1 MLRHLLLFLIFSST
15 NIFAEILLS
24 SPKIK
29 LNAQDQ
35 RVIELKIQN
44 ADLRDGDILLKEYK
58 TDNTIDETN
67 IDYTLINSFES
78 YQTFTIALSKDYE
91 EDYFSFK
98 ISIKDNFS
106 KDIFIFLPS
115 KIRNFYQESSD
126 KKTYESITPKKIE
139 SSKQSVSIPKIEPKP
154 SNNEPQILKASEIT
168 TVWSMA
174 KKIKG
179 SNDNISIYQIM
190 WSIYLGNKEAFL
202 NENINLIRKDID
214 IVVPSNTQIENV
226 SYEIARDSILRM
238 NESFSQSLK
247 SASKSLLI
255 LTAPKIIDDVK
266 ETNNNEIKEDASQVS
281 FDENMDPKTLIE
293 ENTRQISI
301 GLENEALDNLLDE
314 EIQPSNQEQNSFEV
328 FDLIFISLISLA
340 SGALLAL
347 IFIQL
352 RNIRNSKNIEYDFEE
367 ALDDNSTFSIM
378 PSDLSIE
385 NNKDQQQFD
394 LAVTYYEMNDK
405 SNARNILTNL
415 IKNTEDDEIKT
426 ASQTLLN
433 KVDQ

>member
-1 MLRHLLLFLIFSST
+1 MIRHLLLFLIFSST
-15 NIFAEILLS
+15 NIFADILLS

-58 TDNTIDETN
+58 TDNIIDETN

-78 YQTFTIALSKDYE
+78 YQIFTIALSKDYD

-98 ISIKDNFS
+98 ISIKDSFS

-115 KIRNFYQESSD
+115 KIRNFYQENPD
-126 KKTYESITPKKIE
+126 KKTYETITPKKIE
-139 SSKQSVSIPKIEPKP
+139 SNKQPVSISKIQSKP
-154 SNNEPQILKASEIT
+154 SNSEPQILKASEIT

-179 SNDNISIYQIM
+179 SNENISIYQIM

-214 IVVPSNTQIENV
+214 IIVPSNTQIENV

-255 LTAPKIIDDVK
+255 LTAPKIIDDV
-266 ETNNNEIKEDASQVS
+266 EEANNNEIKEDASQVS
-281 FDENMDPKTLIE
+281 FDENIDPKTLIE

-314 EIQPSNQEQNSFEV
+314 EMQPSNQEQNSFEV
-328 FDLIFISLISLA
+328 FDIIFISLISLA

-367 ALDDNSTFSIM
+367 ALDDNSTLSSM

-405 SNARNILTNL
+405 SSAKNILTNL
-415 IKNTEDDEIKT
+415 IKDTEDDEIKT
-426 ASQTLLN
+426 ASQALLI

>member
-15 NIFAEILLS
+15 NIFADILLS

-58 TDNTIDETN
+58 TDNIIDETN
-67 IDYTLINSFES
+67 IDYTLINSFDS
-78 YQTFTIALSKDYE
+78 YQIFTIALSKDYD

-98 ISIKDNFS
+98 ISIKDSFS

-115 KIRNFYQESSD
+115 KIRNFYQENPN
-126 KKTYESITPKKIE
+126 KKTYETITPKKIE
-139 SSKQSVSIPKIEPKP
+139 SNKQPVSISKIESKP
-154 SNNEPQILKASEIT
+154 TNSEPQILKASEIT

-179 SNDNISIYQIM
+179 SNENISIYQIM

-214 IVVPSNTQIENV
+214 IIVPSNTQIENV

-255 LTAPKIIDDVK
+255 LTAPKIIDDVE

-281 FDENMDPKTLIE
+281 FDENIDPKTLIE

-301 GLENEALDNLLDE
+301 GLENEALDSLLDE
-314 EIQPSNQEQNSFEV
+314 KMQSSNQEQNSFEV

-367 ALDDNSTFSIM
+367 ALDDNSTLSSM

-405 SNARNILTNL
+405 SSAKNILTNL
-415 IKNTEDDEIKT
+415 IKDTEDDEIKT
-426 ASQTLLN
+426 ASQALLI

>member
-1 MLRHLLLFLIFSST
+1 MIRHLLLFLIFSST
-15 NIFAEILLS
+15 NIFADILLS

-58 TDNTIDETN
+58 TDNIIDETN

-78 YQTFTIALSKDYE
+78 YQIFTIALSKDYD

-98 ISIKDNFS
+98 ISIKDSFS

-115 KIRNFYQESSD
+115 KIRNFYQENPD
-126 KKTYESITPKKIE
+126 KKTYETITPKKIE
-139 SSKQSVSIPKIEPKP
+139 SNKQPVSIPKIEPKP
-154 SNNEPQILKASEIT
+154 SNSEPQIFKASEIT

-179 SNDNISIYQIM
+179 SNENISIYQIM

-214 IVVPSNTQIENV
+214 IIVPSNTQIENV

-255 LTAPKIIDDVK
+255 LTAPKIIDDV
-266 ETNNNEIKEDASQVS
+266 EEANNNEIKEDASQVS
-281 FDENMDPKTLIE
+281 FDENIDPKTLIE

-301 GLENEALDNLLDE
+301 GLENEALDNLLDK
-314 EIQPSNQEQNSFEV
+314 EIQSSNQEQNSFEV
-328 FDLIFISLISLA
+328 FDIIFISLISLA

-367 ALDDNSTFSIM
+367 ALDDNSTFSSM

-405 SNARNILTNL
+405 SSAKNILTNL
-415 IKNTEDDEIKT
+415 IKDTEDDEIKT
-426 ASQTLLN
+426 ASQALLI

>member
-15 NIFAEILLS
+15 NIFADILLS

-58 TDNTIDETN
+58 TDNIIDETN

-78 YQTFTIALSKDYE
+78 YQIFTIALSKDYD

-98 ISIKDNFS
+98 ISIKDSFS

-115 KIRNFYQESSD
+115 KIRNFYQENPD
-126 KKTYESITPKKIE
+126 KKTYETITPKKIE
-139 SSKQSVSIPKIEPKP
+139 SNKQPVSISKIQSKP
-154 SNNEPQILKASEIT
+154 SNSEPQILKASEIT

-179 SNDNISIYQIM
+179 SNENISIYQIM

-214 IVVPSNTQIENV
+214 IIVPSNTQIENV

-255 LTAPKIIDDVK
+255 LTAPKIIDDVE

-281 FDENMDPKTLIE
+281 FDENIDPKTLIE

-301 GLENEALDNLLDE
+301 GLENEALDSLLDE
-314 EIQPSNQEQNSFEV
+314 EIQSSNQEQNSFEV
-328 FDLIFISLISLA
+328 IDLIFISLISLA

-367 ALDDNSTFSIM
+367 ALDDNSTLSSM

-405 SNARNILTNL
+405 SSAKNILTNL
-415 IKNTEDDEIKT
+415 IKDTEDDEIKT
-426 ASQTLLN
+426 ASQALLI

>member
-1 MLRHLLLFLIFSST
+1 VIRHLLLFLIFSST
-15 NIFAEILLS
+15 NIFADILLS

-58 TDNTIDETN
+58 TDNIIDETN

-78 YQTFTIALSKDYE
+78 YQIFTIALSKDYD

-98 ISIKDNFS
+98 ISIKDSFS

-115 KIRNFYQESSD
+115 KIRNFYQESPD
-126 KKTYESITPKKIE
+126 TKTYETITPKKIE
-139 SSKQSVSIPKIEPKP
+139 SNKQPVSISKIQSKP
-154 SNNEPQILKASEIT
+154 SNSEPQIFKASEIT

-179 SNDNISIYQIM
+179 SNENISIYQIM

-214 IVVPSNTQIENV
+214 IIVPSNTQIENV

-255 LTAPKIIDDVK
+255 LTAPKIIDDVE

-281 FDENMDPKTLIE
+281 FDENIDPKTLIE

-314 EIQPSNQEQNSFEV
+314 EIQSSNQEQNSFEV
-328 FDLIFISLISLA
+328 FDIIFISLISLA

-367 ALDDNSTFSIM
+367 ALDDNSILSSM

-405 SNARNILTNL
+405 SSAKNILTNL
-415 IKNTEDDEIKT
+415 IKDTEDDEIKT
-426 ASQTLLN
+426 ASQALLI

>member
-15 NIFAEILLS
+15 NIFADILLS

-58 TDNTIDETN
+58 TDNIIDETN
-67 IDYTLINSFES
+67 IDYTLINSFDS
-78 YQTFTIALSKDYE
+78 YQIFTIALSKDYD

-98 ISIKDNFS
+98 ISIKDSFS

-115 KIRNFYQESSD
+115 KIRNFYQENPD
-126 KKTYESITPKKIE
+126 KKTYETITPKKIE
-139 SSKQSVSIPKIEPKP
+139 SNKQPVSISKIQSKP
-154 SNNEPQILKASEIT
+154 SNSEPQILKASEIT

-179 SNDNISIYQIM
+179 SNENISIYQIM

-214 IVVPSNTQIENV
+214 IIVPSNTQIENV

-255 LTAPKIIDDVK
+255 LTAPKIIDDVE

-281 FDENMDPKTLIE
+281 FDENIDPKTLIE

-314 EIQPSNQEQNSFEV
+314 EIQSSNQEQNSFEV
-328 FDLIFISLISLA
+328 FDIIFISLISLA

-367 ALDDNSTFSIM
+367 ALDDNSILSSM

-405 SNARNILTNL
+405 SSAKNILTNL
-415 IKNTEDDEIKT
+415 IKDTEDDEIKT
-426 ASQTLLN
+426 ASQALLI

>member
-15 NIFAEILLS
+15 NIFADILLS

-58 TDNTIDETN
+58 TDNIIDETN

-78 YQTFTIALSKDYE
+78 YQIFTIALSKDYD

-98 ISIKDNFS
+98 ISIKDSFS

-115 KIRNFYQESSD
+115 KIRNFYQENPN
-126 KKTYESITPKKIE
+126 KKTYETITPKKIE
-139 SSKQSVSIPKIEPKP
+139 SNKQSVSISKIESKP
-154 SNNEPQILKASEIT
+154 TNSEPQILKASEIT

-179 SNDNISIYQIM
+179 SNENISIYQIM

-214 IVVPSNTQIENV
+214 IIVPSNTQIENV

-255 LTAPKIIDDVK
+255 LTAPKIIDDVE

-281 FDENMDPKTLIE
+281 FDENIDPKTLIE

-314 EIQPSNQEQNSFEV
+314 EIQSSNQEQNSFEV

-367 ALDDNSTFSIM
+367 ALDDNSTLSSM

-405 SNARNILTNL
+405 GSAKNILTNL
-415 IKNTEDDEIKT
+415 IKDTEDDEIKT
-426 ASQTLLN
+426 ASQALLI

>member
-139 SSKQSVSIPKIEPKP
+139 SSKQPVSIPKIEPKS
-154 SNNEPQILKASEIT
+154 SNSEPQILKASEIT

-281 FDENMDPKTLIE
+281 FDENIDPKTLIE

-367 ALDDNSTFSIM
+367 ALDDNSTFSSM

-415 IKNTEDDEIKT
+415 IKNTEDNEIKT

>member
-15 NIFAEILLS
+15 NIFADILLS

-58 TDNTIDETN
+58 TDNIIDETN
-67 IDYTLINSFES
+67 IEYTLINSFDS
-78 YQTFTIALSKDYE
+78 YQIFTIALSKDYD

-98 ISIKDNFS
+98 ISIKDSFS

-115 KIRNFYQESSD
+115 KIRNFYQENPD
-126 KKTYESITPKKIE
+126 KKIYETITPKKIE
-139 SSKQSVSIPKIEPKP
+139 SNKQPVSISKIQSKP
-154 SNNEPQILKASEIT
+154 SNSEPQILKASEIT

-179 SNDNISIYQIM
+179 SNENISIYQIM

-214 IVVPSNTQIENV
+214 IIVPSNTQIENV

-255 LTAPKIIDDVK
+255 LTAPKIIDDVE

-281 FDENMDPKTLIE
+281 FDENIDPKTLIE

-314 EIQPSNQEQNSFEV
+314 EIQSSNQEQNSFEV
-328 FDLIFISLISLA
+328 FDIIFISLISLA

-367 ALDDNSTFSIM
+367 ALDDNSILSSM

-405 SNARNILTNL
+405 SSAKNILTNL
-415 IKNTEDDEIKT
+415 IKDTEDDEIKT
-426 ASQTLLN
+426 ASQALLI

>member
-1 MLRHLLLFLIFSST
+1 MIRHLLLFLIFSST
-15 NIFAEILLS
+15 NIFADILLS

-58 TDNTIDETN
+58 TDNIIDETN

-78 YQTFTIALSKDYE
+78 YQIFTIALSKDYD

-98 ISIKDNFS
+98 ISIKDSFS

-115 KIRNFYQESSD
+115 KIRNFYQEIPD
-126 KKTYESITPKKIE
+126 TKTYKTITPKKIE
-139 SSKQSVSIPKIEPKP
+139 SNKQPVSIPKIEPKP
-154 SNNEPQILKASEIT
+154 SNSEPQIFKASEIT

-179 SNDNISIYQIM
+179 SNENISIYQIM

-214 IVVPSNTQIENV
+214 IIVPSNTQIENV

-255 LTAPKIIDDVK
+255 LTAPKIIDDVE

-281 FDENMDPKTLIE
+281 FDENIDPKTLIE

-301 GLENEALDNLLDE
+301 GLENETLDNLLDE
-314 EIQPSNQEQNSFEV
+314 EIQSSNQEQNSFEV
-328 FDLIFISLISLA
+328 FDIIFISLISLA

-367 ALDDNSTFSIM
+367 ALDDNSTFSSM

-405 SNARNILTNL
+405 SSAKNILTNL
-415 IKNTEDDEIKT
+415 IKDTEDDEIKT
-426 ASQTLLN
+426 ASQALLI

>member
-15 NIFAEILLS
+15 NIFADILLS

-58 TDNTIDETN
+58 TDNIIDETN
-67 IDYTLINSFES
+67 IDYTLINSFDS
-78 YQTFTIALSKDYE
+78 YQIFTIALSKDYD

-98 ISIKDNFS
+98 ISIKDSFS

-115 KIRNFYQESSD
+115 KIRNFYQESPD
-126 KKTYESITPKKIE
+126 TKTYETITPKKIE
-139 SSKQSVSIPKIEPKP
+139 SNKQPVSISKIQSKP
-154 SNNEPQILKASEIT
+154 SNSEPQILKASEIT

-179 SNDNISIYQIM
+179 SNENISIYQIM

-214 IVVPSNTQIENV
+214 IIVPSNTQIENV

-255 LTAPKIIDDVK
+255 LTAPKIIDDVE

-281 FDENMDPKTLIE
+281 FDENIDPKTLIE

-301 GLENEALDNLLDE
+301 GLENETLDNLLDE
-314 EIQPSNQEQNSFEV
+314 EIQSSNQEQNSFEV
-328 FDLIFISLISLA
+328 FDIIFISLISLA

-367 ALDDNSTFSIM
+367 ALDDNSILSSM

-405 SNARNILTNL
+405 SSAKNILTNL
-415 IKNTEDDEIKT
+415 IKDTEDDEIKT
-426 ASQTLLN
+426 ASQALLI

>member
-15 NIFAEILLS
+15 NIFADILLS

-35 RVIELKIQN
+35 RVIEIKIQN
-44 ADLRDGDILLKEYK
+44 ADLRDGDISLNEYK
-58 TDNTIDETN
+58 TDDIIDETN

-78 YQTFTIALSKDYE
+78 YQTFTIVLSKDYQD
-91 EDYFSFK
+91 DYFSFK
-98 ISIKDNFS
+98 ISIKDSFS

-115 KIRNFYQESSD
+115 KIRNFYQENAD
-126 KKTYESITPKKIE
+126 KNTFETITPKKIDP
-139 SSKQSVSIPKIEPKP
+139 SKQSISIPKIQSKS
-154 SNNEPQILKASEIT
+154 SNIEPQIIKATDIT

-179 SNDNISIYQIM
+179 SNENISIYQIM

-202 NENINLIRKDID
+202 DKNINLIRKDVD
-214 IVVPSNTQIENV
+214 IIVPSNSQIENV
-226 SYEIARDSILRM
+226 SYEIARDSILKM

-247 SASKSLLI
+247 NASKSLLI
-255 LTAPKIIDDVK
+255 LTAPKIIDDV
-266 ETNNNEIKEDASQVS
+266 EESNNNEIKEDASQVS
-281 FDENMDPKTLIE
+281 FDNNLDPKTLIE
-293 ENTRQISI
+293 ENTRQISL
-301 GLENEALDNLLDE
+301 GLENEALDNLLNE
-314 EIQPSNQEQNSFEV
+314 EESSSNEEQSSFEI

-367 ALDDNSTFSIM
+367 ALDDNSTFSSM

-405 SNARNILTNL
+405 SNARNILINL
-415 IKNTEDDEIKT
+415 IKDTEDDEIKT
-426 ASQTLLN
+426 ASQALLN
-433 KVDQ
+433 KVDK

>member
-15 NIFAEILLS
+15 NIFADILLS

-58 TDNTIDETN
+58 TDNIIDETN

-78 YQTFTIALSKDYE
+78 YQIFTIALSKDYD

-98 ISIKDNFS
+98 ISIKDSFS

-115 KIRNFYQESSD
+115 KIRNFYQENPN
-126 KKTYESITPKKIE
+126 KKTYETITPKKIE
-139 SSKQSVSIPKIEPKP
+139 SNKQPVSISKIQSKP
-154 SNNEPQILKASEIT
+154 SNSEPQILKASEIT

-179 SNDNISIYQIM
+179 SNENISIYQIM

-214 IVVPSNTQIENV
+214 IIVPSNTQIENV

-255 LTAPKIIDDVK
+255 LTAPKIIDDVE

-281 FDENMDPKTLIE
+281 FDENIDPKTLIE

-314 EIQPSNQEQNSFEV
+314 EIQSSNQEQNSFEV
-328 FDLIFISLISLA
+328 FDIIFISLISLA

-367 ALDDNSTFSIM
+367 ALDDNSTLSSM
-378 PSDLSIE
+378 PSELSIE

-405 SNARNILTNL
+405 SSAKNILTNL
-415 IKNTEDDEIKT
+415 IKDTEDDEIKT
-426 ASQTLLN
+426 ASQALLI

>member
-1 MLRHLLLFLIFSST
+1 VLRHLLLFLIFSST
-15 NIFAEILLS
+15 NIFADILLS

-58 TDNTIDETN
+58 TDNIIDETN
-67 IDYTLINSFES
+67 IDYTLINSFDS
-78 YQTFTIALSKDYE
+78 YQIFTIALSKDYD

-98 ISIKDNFS
+98 ISIKDSFS

-115 KIRNFYQESSD
+115 KIRNFYQENPD
-126 KKTYESITPKKIE
+126 NKTYETITPKKIE
-139 SSKQSVSIPKIEPKP
+139 SNKQPVSISKIQSKP
-154 SNNEPQILKASEIT
+154 SNSEPQILKASEIT

-179 SNDNISIYQIM
+179 SNENISIYQIM

-214 IVVPSNTQIENV
+214 IIVPSNTQIENV

-255 LTAPKIIDDVK
+255 LTAPKIIDDVE

-281 FDENMDPKTLIE
+281 FDENKDPKTLIE

-301 GLENEALDNLLDE
+301 GLENEALDNLLDK
-314 EIQPSNQEQNSFEV
+314 EIQSSNQEQNSFEV
-328 FDLIFISLISLA
+328 FDIIFISLISLA

-367 ALDDNSTFSIM
+367 ALDDNSILSSM

-405 SNARNILTNL
+405 SSAKNILTNL
-415 IKNTEDDEIKT
+415 IKDTEDDEIKT
-426 ASQTLLN
+426 ASQALLI

>member
-15 NIFAEILLS
+15 NIFADILLS

-58 TDNTIDETN
+58 TDNIIDETN
-67 IDYTLINSFES
+67 IDYTLINSFDS
-78 YQTFTIALSKDYE
+78 YQIFTIALSKDYD

-98 ISIKDNFS
+98 ISIKDSFS

-115 KIRNFYQESSD
+115 KIRNFYQENPN
-126 KKTYESITPKKIE
+126 KKTYETITPKKIE
-139 SSKQSVSIPKIEPKP
+139 SNKQPVLIPKIEPKP
-154 SNNEPQILKASEIT
+154 SNSEPQIFKASEIT

-174 KKIKG
+174 KKIKE
-179 SNDNISIYQIM
+179 SNENISIYQIM

-214 IVVPSNTQIENV
+214 IIVPSNTQIENV

-255 LTAPKIIDDVK
+255 LTAPKIIDDVE

-281 FDENMDPKTLIE
+281 FDENIDPKTLIE

-301 GLENEALDNLLDE
+301 GLENEALDSLLDE
-314 EIQPSNQEQNSFEV
+314 EMQSSNQEQNSFEV

-367 ALDDNSTFSIM
+367 ALDDNSTLSSM

-405 SNARNILTNL
+405 SSAKNILTNL
-415 IKNTEDDEIKT
+415 IKDTEDDEIKT
-426 ASQTLLN
+426 ASQALLI

>member
-1 MLRHLLLFLIFSST
+1 VLRHLLLFLIFSST
-15 NIFAEILLS
+15 NIFADILLS

-58 TDNTIDETN
+58 TDNIIDETN

-78 YQTFTIALSKDYE
+78 YQIFTIALSKDYE

-98 ISIKDNFS
+98 ISIKDSFS

-115 KIRNFYQESSD
+115 KIRNFYQENPD
-126 KKTYESITPKKIE
+126 KKTYETITPKKIE
-139 SSKQSVSIPKIEPKP
+139 SNKQPVSIPKIEPKP
-154 SNNEPQILKASEIT
+154 SNSEPQIFKASEIT

-179 SNDNISIYQIM
+179 SNENISIYQIM

-214 IVVPSNTQIENV
+214 IIVPSNTQIENV

-255 LTAPKIIDDVK
+255 LTAPKIIDDVE

-281 FDENMDPKTLIE
+281 FDENIDPKTLIE

-314 EIQPSNQEQNSFEV
+314 EMQPSNQEQNSFEV

-367 ALDDNSTFSIM
+367 ALDDNSTLSSM

-405 SNARNILTNL
+405 SSAKNILTNL
-415 IKNTEDDEIKT
+415 IKDTEDDEIKT
-426 ASQTLLN
+426 ASQALLI

>member
-15 NIFAEILLS
+15 NIFADILLS

-58 TDNTIDETN
+58 TDNIIDETN
-67 IDYTLINSFES
+67 IDYTLINSFDS
-78 YQTFTIALSKDYE
+78 YQIFTIALSKDYD

-98 ISIKDNFS
+98 ISIKDSFS

-115 KIRNFYQESSD
+115 KIRNFYQEIPD
-126 KKTYESITPKKIE
+126 TKTYETITPKKIE
-139 SSKQSVSIPKIEPKP
+139 SNKQPVSISKIQSKP
-154 SNNEPQILKASEIT
+154 SNSEPQILKASEIT

-179 SNDNISIYQIM
+179 SNENISIYQIM

-214 IVVPSNTQIENV
+214 IIVPSNTQIENV

-255 LTAPKIIDDVK
+255 LTAPKIIDDVE

-281 FDENMDPKTLIE
+281 FDENIDPKTLIE

-301 GLENEALDNLLDE
+301 GLENEALDSLLDE
-314 EIQPSNQEQNSFEV
+314 EIQSSNQEQNSFEV
-328 FDLIFISLISLA
+328 FDIIFISLISLA

-367 ALDDNSTFSIM
+367 ALDDNSTLSSM

-405 SNARNILTNL
+405 SSAKNILTNL
-415 IKNTEDDEIKT
+415 IKDTEDDEIKT
-426 ASQTLLN
+426 ASQALLI

>member
-15 NIFAEILLS
+15 NIFADILLS

-58 TDNTIDETN
+58 TDNIIDETN

-78 YQTFTIALSKDYE
+78 YQIFTIALSKDYE

-98 ISIKDNFS
+98 ISIKDSFS

-115 KIRNFYQESSD
+115 KIRNFYQENPD
-126 KKTYESITPKKIE
+126 KKTYDTITPKKIE
-139 SSKQSVSIPKIEPKP
+139 SNKQPVSIPKIEPKP
-154 SNNEPQILKASEIT
+154 SNSEPQIFKASEIT

-179 SNDNISIYQIM
+179 SNENISIYQIM

-214 IVVPSNTQIENV
+214 IIVPSNTQIENV
-226 SYEIARDSILRM
+226 SYEIARDSILKM

-255 LTAPKIIDDVK
+255 LTAPKIIDDVE

-281 FDENMDPKTLIE
+281 FDENIDPKTLIE

-314 EIQPSNQEQNSFEV
+314 EIQSSNQEQNSFEV
-328 FDLIFISLISLA
+328 FDIIFISLISLA

-367 ALDDNSTFSIM
+367 ALDDNSTLSSM

-405 SNARNILTNL
+405 SSAKNILTNL
-415 IKNTEDDEIKT
+415 IKDTEDDEIKT
-426 ASQTLLN
+426 ASQALLI

>member
-15 NIFAEILLS
+15 NIFADILLS

-58 TDNTIDETN
+58 TDNIIDETN
-67 IDYTLINSFES
+67 IEYTLINSFDS
-78 YQTFTIALSKDYE
+78 YQIFTIALSKDYD

-98 ISIKDNFS
+98 ISIKDSFS

-115 KIRNFYQESSD
+115 KIRNFYQENPD
-126 KKTYESITPKKIE
+126 KKIYETITPKKIE
-139 SSKQSVSIPKIEPKP
+139 SNKQPVSISKIQSKP
-154 SNNEPQILKASEIT
+154 SNSEPQILKASEIT

-179 SNDNISIYQIM
+179 SNENISIYQIM

-214 IVVPSNTQIENV
+214 IIVPSNTQIENV

-255 LTAPKIIDDVK
+255 LTAPKIIDDVE

-281 FDENMDPKTLIE
+281 FDENIDPKTLIE

-314 EIQPSNQEQNSFEV
+314 EIQSSNQEQNSFEV
-328 FDLIFISLISLA
+328 FDIIFISLISLA

-367 ALDDNSTFSIM
+367 ALDDNSTLSSM

-405 SNARNILTNL
+405 SSAKNILTNL
-415 IKNTEDDEIKT
+415 IKDTEDDEIKT
-426 ASQTLLN
+426 ASQALLI

>member
-126 KKTYESITPKKIE
+126 KKTYESITQKKIE

-301 GLENEALDNLLDE
+301 GLENEALDNLLDK
-314 EIQPSNQEQNSFEV
+314 EIQSSNQEQNSFEV

-367 ALDDNSTFSIM
+367 ALDDNSTFSSM

>member
-15 NIFAEILLS
+15 NIFADILLS

-58 TDNTIDETN
+58 TDNIIDKTN
-67 IDYTLINSFES
+67 IDYTLINSFDS
-78 YQTFTIALSKDYE
+78 YQIFTIALSKDYD

-98 ISIKDNFS
+98 ISIKDSFS

-115 KIRNFYQESSD
+115 KIRNFYQENPD
-126 KKTYESITPKKIE
+126 KKIYETITPKKIE
-139 SSKQSVSIPKIEPKP
+139 SNKQPESISKIQSKP
-154 SNNEPQILKASEIT
+154 SNSEPQILKASEIT

-179 SNDNISIYQIM
+179 SNKSISIYQIM

-214 IVVPSNTQIENV
+214 IIVPSNTQIENV

-255 LTAPKIIDDVK
+255 LTAPKIIDDVE
-266 ETNNNEIKEDASQVS
+266 ETNNNVIKEDASQVS
-281 FDENMDPKTLIE
+281 FDENIDPKTLIE

-301 GLENEALDNLLDE
+301 GLENEALDSLLDE
-314 EIQPSNQEQNSFEV
+314 EMQSSNQEQNSFEV
-328 FDLIFISLISLA
+328 IDLIFISLISLA

-367 ALDDNSTFSIM
+367 ALDDNSTLSSM

-405 SNARNILTNL
+405 SSAKNILTNL
-415 IKNTEDDEIKT
+415 IKDTEDDEIKT
-426 ASQTLLN
+426 ASQALLI

>member
-1 MLRHLLLFLIFSST
+1 VLRHLLLFLIFSST
-15 NIFAEILLS
+15 NIFADILLS

-58 TDNTIDETN
+58 TDNIIDETN

-139 SSKQSVSIPKIEPKP
+139 SSKQSVSISKIEPKP

-255 LTAPKIIDDVK
+255 LTAPKIINDVK

-367 ALDDNSTFSIM
+367 ALDDNSTFSSM

>member
-1 MLRHLLLFLIFSST
+1 MIRRLLLFLIFSST
-15 NIFAEILLS
+15 NIFADILLS

-44 ADLRDGDILLKEYK
+44 ADIRDGDILLKEYK
-58 TDNTIDETN
+58 TDNIIDETN

-78 YQTFTIALSKDYE
+78 YQIFTIALSKDYD

-98 ISIKDNFS
+98 ISIKDSFS

-115 KIRNFYQESSD
+115 KIRNFYQEIPD
-126 KKTYESITPKKIE
+126 TKTYKTITPKKIE
-139 SSKQSVSIPKIEPKP
+139 SNKQSVSISKIESKP
-154 SNNEPQILKASEIT
+154 SNSEPQILKASEIT

-179 SNDNISIYQIM
+179 SNENISIYQIM

-214 IVVPSNTQIENV
+214 IIVPSNTQIENV

-255 LTAPKIIDDVK
+255 LTAPKIIDDVE

-281 FDENMDPKTLIE
+281 FDENIDPKTLIE

-301 GLENEALDNLLDE
+301 GLENETLDNLLDE
-314 EIQPSNQEQNSFEV
+314 EMQSSNQEQNSFEV

-367 ALDDNSTFSIM
+367 ALDDNSTLSSM

-405 SNARNILTNL
+405 SSAKNILTNL
-415 IKNTEDDEIKT
+415 IKDTEDDEIKT
-426 ASQTLLN
+426 ASQALLI

>member
-15 NIFAEILLS
+15 NIFADILLS

-58 TDNTIDETN
+58 TDNIIDETN
-67 IDYTLINSFES
+67 IDYTLINSFDS
-78 YQTFTIALSKDYE
+78 YQIFTIALSKDYD

-98 ISIKDNFS
+98 ISIKDSFS

-115 KIRNFYQESSD
+115 KIRNFYQESPD
-126 KKTYESITPKKIE
+126 TKTYETITPKKIE
-139 SSKQSVSIPKIEPKP
+139 SNKQPVSISKIESKP
-154 SNNEPQILKASEIT
+154 SNGEPQILKASEIT

-179 SNDNISIYQIM
+179 SNENISIYQIM

-214 IVVPSNTQIENV
+214 IIVPSNTQIENV

-247 SASKSLLI
+247 SSSKSLLI
-255 LTAPKIIDDVK
+255 LTAPKIIDDVE

-281 FDENMDPKTLIE
+281 FDENIDPKTLIE

-301 GLENEALDNLLDE
+301 GLENEALDSLLDE
-314 EIQPSNQEQNSFEV
+314 EMQSSNQEQNSFEV

-367 ALDDNSTFSIM
+367 ALDDNSTFSSM

-405 SNARNILTNL
+405 SSAKNILTNL
-415 IKNTEDDEIKT
+415 IKDTEDDEIKT
-426 ASQTLLN
+426 ASQALLI
-433 KVDQ
+433 KVDH

>member
-58 TDNTIDETN
+58 TDNIIDETN

-266 ETNNNEIKEDASQVS
+266 EINNNEIKEDASQVS

-367 ALDDNSTFSIM
+367 ALDDNSTFSSM

>member
-139 SSKQSVSIPKIEPKP
+139 SSKQPVSIPKIEPKS
-154 SNNEPQILKASEIT
+154 SNSEPQILKASEIT

-367 ALDDNSTFSIM
+367 ALDDNSTFSSM

>member
-15 NIFAEILLS
+15 NIFADILLS

-58 TDNTIDETN
+58 TDNIIDETN

-78 YQTFTIALSKDYE
+78 YQIFTIALSKDYE

-98 ISIKDNFS
+98 ISIKDSFS

-115 KIRNFYQESSD
+115 KIRNFYQENPD
-126 KKTYESITPKKIE
+126 KKTYDTITPKKIE
-139 SSKQSVSIPKIEPKP
+139 SNKQPVSIPKIEPKP
-154 SNNEPQILKASEIT
+154 SNSEPQIFKASEIT

-179 SNDNISIYQIM
+179 SNENISIYQIM

-214 IVVPSNTQIENV
+214 IIVPSNTQIENV
-226 SYEIARDSILRM
+226 SYEIARDSILKM

-255 LTAPKIIDDVK
+255 LTAPKIIDDVE

-281 FDENMDPKTLIE
+281 FDENIDPKTLIE

-314 EIQPSNQEQNSFEV
+314 EMQPSNQEQNSFEV
-328 FDLIFISLISLA
+328 FDIIFISLISLA

-367 ALDDNSTFSIM
+367 ALDDNSTLSSM

-405 SNARNILTNL
+405 SSAKNILTNL
-415 IKNTEDDEIKT
+415 IKDTEDDEIKT
-426 ASQTLLN
+426 ASQALLI

>member
-15 NIFAEILLS
+15 NIFADILLS

-35 RVIELKIQN
+35 RVVELKIQN

-58 TDNTIDETN
+58 TDNIIDETN
-67 IDYTLINSFES
+67 IDYTLINSLES
-78 YQTFTIALSKDYE
+78 YQIFTIALSKEYD

-98 ISIKDNFS
+98 ISIKDSFS

-115 KIRNFYQESSD
+115 KIRNFYQENPD
-126 KKTYESITPKKIE
+126 KKIYETITPKKIE
-139 SSKQSVSIPKIEPKP
+139 SNKQPVSISKIQSKP
-154 SNNEPQILKASEIT
+154 SNSEPQILKASEIT

-179 SNDNISIYQIM
+179 SNESISIYQIM

-214 IVVPSNTQIENV
+214 IIVPSNTQIENV

-255 LTAPKIIDDVK
+255 LTAPKIIDDVE

-281 FDENMDPKTLIE
+281 FDENIDPKTLIE

-301 GLENEALDNLLDE
+301 GLENEALDNLLDK
-314 EIQPSNQEQNSFEV
+314 EIQSSNQEQNSFEV
-328 FDLIFISLISLA
+328 FDIIFISLISLA

-367 ALDDNSTFSIM
+367 ALDDNSILSSM

-405 SNARNILTNL
+405 SSAKNILTNL
-415 IKNTEDDEIKT
+415 IKDTEDDEIKT
-426 ASQTLLN
+426 ASQALLI

>member
-1 MLRHLLLFLIFSST
+1 VLRHLLLFLIFSST
-15 NIFAEILLS
+15 NIFADILLS

-58 TDNTIDETN
+58 TDNIIDETN

-78 YQTFTIALSKDYE
+78 YQIFTIALSKDYE

-98 ISIKDNFS
+98 ISIKDSFS

-115 KIRNFYQESSD
+115 KIRNFYQENPD
-126 KKTYESITPKKIE
+126 KKTYETITPKKIE
-139 SSKQSVSIPKIEPKP
+139 SNKQPVSIPKIEPKP
-154 SNNEPQILKASEIT
+154 SNSEPQIFKASEIT

-179 SNDNISIYQIM
+179 SNENISIYQIM

-214 IVVPSNTQIENV
+214 IIVPSNTQIENV
-226 SYEIARDSILRM
+226 SYDIARDSILKM

-255 LTAPKIIDDVK
+255 LTAPKIIDDVE

-281 FDENMDPKTLIE
+281 FDENIDPKTLIE

-314 EIQPSNQEQNSFEV
+314 EMQPSNQEQNSFEV

-367 ALDDNSTFSIM
+367 ALDDNSTLSSM

-405 SNARNILTNL
+405 SSAKNILTNL
-415 IKNTEDDEIKT
+415 IKDTEDDEIKT
-426 ASQTLLN
+426 ASQALLI

>member
-15 NIFAEILLS
+15 NIFADILLS

-58 TDNTIDETN
+58 TDNIIDKTN
-67 IDYTLINSFES
+67 IDYTLINSFDS
-78 YQTFTIALSKDYE
+78 YQIFTIALSKDYD

-98 ISIKDNFS
+98 ISIKDSFS

-115 KIRNFYQESSD
+115 KIRNFYQENPD
-126 KKTYESITPKKIE
+126 KKIYETITPKKIE
-139 SSKQSVSIPKIEPKP
+139 SNKQPESISKIQSKP
-154 SNNEPQILKASEIT
+154 SNSEPQILKASEIT

-179 SNDNISIYQIM
+179 SNKSISIYQIM

-214 IVVPSNTQIENV
+214 IIVPSNTQIENV

-255 LTAPKIIDDVK
+255 LTAPKIIDDVE
-266 ETNNNEIKEDASQVS
+266 ETNNNVIKEDASQVS
-281 FDENMDPKTLIE
+281 FDENIDPKTLIE

-301 GLENEALDNLLDE
+301 GLENEALDSLLDE
-314 EIQPSNQEQNSFEV
+314 EMQSSNQEQTSFEV

-367 ALDDNSTFSIM
+367 ALDDNSTLSSM

-405 SNARNILTNL
+405 SSAKNILTNL
-415 IKNTEDDEIKT
+415 IKDTEDDEIKT
-426 ASQTLLN
+426 ASQALLI

>member
-1 MLRHLLLFLIFSST
+1 VTRHLLLFLIFSST
-15 NIFAEILLS
+15 NIFADILLS

-58 TDNTIDETN
+58 TDNIIDETN

-78 YQTFTIALSKDYE
+78 YQIFTIALSKDYD

-98 ISIKDNFS
+98 ISIKDSFS

-115 KIRNFYQESSD
+115 KIRNFYQEIPD
-126 KKTYESITPKKIE
+126 TKTYKTITPKKIE
-139 SSKQSVSIPKIEPKP
+139 SNKQSVSISKIESKP
-154 SNNEPQILKASEIT
+154 SNSEPQILKASEIT

-179 SNDNISIYQIM
+179 SNENISIYQIM

-214 IVVPSNTQIENV
+214 IIVPSNTQIENV

-255 LTAPKIIDDVK
+255 LTAPKIIDDV
-266 ETNNNEIKEDASQVS
+266 EEANNNEIKEDASQVS
-281 FDENMDPKTLIE
+281 FDENIDPKTLIE

-301 GLENEALDNLLDE
+301 GLENETLDNLLDE
-314 EIQPSNQEQNSFEV
+314 EIQSSNQEQNSFEV
-328 FDLIFISLISLA
+328 FDIIFISLISLA

-367 ALDDNSTFSIM
+367 ALDDNSTLSSM

-405 SNARNILTNL
+405 SSAKNILTNL
-415 IKNTEDDEIKT
+415 IKDTEDDEIKT
-426 ASQTLLN
+426 ASQALLI

>member
-1 MLRHLLLFLIFSST
+1 VLRHLLLFLIFSST
-15 NIFAEILLS
+15 NIFADILLS

-35 RVIELKIQN
+35 RVIEIKIQN
-44 ADLRDGDILLKEYK
+44 ADLRDGDISLNEYK
-58 TDNTIDETN
+58 TNDIIDETN

-78 YQTFTIALSKDYE
+78 YQTFTIVLSKDYQD
-91 EDYFSFK
+91 DYFSFK

-115 KIRNFYQESSD
+115 KIRNFYQENAD
-126 KKTYESITPKKIE
+126 KNTFETIIPKKIDP
-139 SSKQSVSIPKIEPKP
+139 SKQSISIPKIQSKS
-154 SNNEPQILKASEIT
+154 SNIEPQIIKATDIT

-179 SNDNISIYQIM
+179 SNENISIYQIM

-202 NENINLIRKDID
+202 DKNINLIRKDVD
-214 IVVPSNTQIENV
+214 IIVPSNSQIENV
-226 SYEIARDSILRM
+226 SYEIARDSILKM

-247 SASKSLLI
+247 NASKSLLI
-255 LTAPKIIDDVK
+255 LTAPKIIDDV
-266 ETNNNEIKEDASQVS
+266 EESNNNEIKEDASQVS
-281 FDENMDPKTLIE
+281 FDNNLDPKTLIE
-293 ENTRQISI
+293 ENTRQISL
-301 GLENEALDNLLDE
+301 GLENEALDNLLNE
-314 EIQPSNQEQNSFEV
+314 EESSSNEEQSSFEI

-367 ALDDNSTFSIM
+367 ALDDNSTFSSM

>member
-15 NIFAEILLS
+15 NIFADILLS

-35 RVIELKIQN
+35 RVIEIKIQN
-44 ADLRDGDILLKEYK
+44 ADLRDGDISLNEYK
-58 TDNTIDETN
+58 TNDIIDETN

-78 YQTFTIALSKDYE
+78 YQTFTIVLSKDYQD
-91 EDYFSFK
+91 DYFSFK

-115 KIRNFYQESSD
+115 KIRNFYQENAD
-126 KKTYESITPKKIE
+126 KNTFETIIPKKIDP
-139 SSKQSVSIPKIEPKP
+139 SKQSISIPKIQSKS
-154 SNNEPQILKASEIT
+154 SNIEPQIIKATDIT

-179 SNDNISIYQIM
+179 SNENISIYQIM

-202 NENINLIRKDID
+202 DKNINLIRKDVD
-214 IVVPSNTQIENV
+214 IIVPSNSQIENV
-226 SYEIARDSILRM
+226 SYEIARDSILKM

-247 SASKSLLI
+247 NASKSLLI
-255 LTAPKIIDDVK
+255 LTAPKIIDDV
-266 ETNNNEIKEDASQVS
+266 EESNNNEIKEDASQVS
-281 FDENMDPKTLIE
+281 FDNNLDPKTLIE
-293 ENTRQISI
+293 ENTRQISL
-301 GLENEALDNLLDE
+301 GLENEALDNLLNE
-314 EIQPSNQEQNSFEV
+314 EESSSNEEQSSFEI

-367 ALDDNSTFSIM
+367 ALDDNSTFSSM